1 MMSILKKKALW
12 LTIYGIFITAVFLYL
27 LFPSDIVRSRLE
39 EAVNSSGFILKME
52 SLRPS
57 LPWGVKMKDITISS
71 VSSAD
76 TLFQGDLLDVQLN
89 PWSFFQKHTSLG
101 LSGRAYGGKF
111 DGRVGYTSLSQ
122 VYPPKEGNLN
132 FQNIDLAGCAFIKTL
147 LAKEITGRAKGNL
160 SYISAQEINGKGS
173 GKIELLLTKG
183 TYALAEPFLGLKRI
197 EFDRGEIKAQFEN
210 GILKMEKL
218 EIASNQINCFL
229 KGEMT
234 LADDF
239 KFSQLNLSGVMEIP
253 GQNKVKMNVTIGGTL
268 ANPILRYI

>member
-1 MMSILKKKALW
+1 MSILNKKALW
-12 LTIYGIFITAVFLYL
+12 FKLYGIFITVVFLYL
-27 LFPSDIVRSRLE
+27 LFPSDIVRSKME
-39 EAVNSSGFILKME
+39 EAFNASGFILKME

-57 LPWGVKMKDITISS
+57 LPWGIKMKDITISS
-71 VSSAD
+71 ASSAD
-76 TLFQGDLLDVQLN
+76 TRFQGDLLDVQLN
-89 PWSFFQKHTSLG
+89 PWSFFQKHTYLG
-101 LSGRAYGGKF
+101 VSGQAYGGEF
-111 DGRVGYTSLSQ
+111 DGRAGLASLSRM
-122 VYPPKEGNLN
+122 YPPKEGNLN

-183 TYALAEPFLGLKRI
+183 TYALAEPFLGFKRI

-210 GILKMEKL
+210 GSLKMEKL

-229 KGEMT
+229 KGEIT
-234 LADDF
+234 LADDL
-239 KFSQLNLSGVMEIP
+239 KLSQLNLSGVMEIP
-253 GQNKVKMNVTIGGTL
+253 GQNKAKMNVTIGGTL